1 MNLQMTHGGHDFG
14 LSLPD
19 RLVFIK
25 FVLRSVLKSG
35 VPDISREAEK
45 RILAELKR
53 IRQVRGSWVLVE
65 VQSADGEQITITV

>member
-19 RLVFIK
+19 RLVFNK
-25 FVLRSVLKSG
+25 FVLRSVLKNG